1 MINEG
6 ADHADLAPRFPI
18 GIAARSRTVVK
29 RLLWVLLALFPLLG
43 ACAEPAQRSE
53 APAIARPG
61 ATMPSPPSAPSSTE
75 EALQALLSAKPSPL
89 PIDEQEHAALE
100 RFYAAR
106 AYRPIWVG
114 AAGLEPA
121 GTMLLA
127 RLTQIQNAG
136 GPAISDR
143 LSVAAVTQA
152 RQPAASE
159 LAKWELLLSAAYF
172 RMAVDPQDPASFA
185 SSSKALVEA
194 AAAPDKRSFLR
205 RWLPLDPAFWR
216 LRAALQAYQVL
227 QARGGW
233 PSVPAGPKLVLGDQG
248 ARVEALRRRLRITG
262 DLTETDTHLDSFDAA
277 LEAAIKR
284 FQRRHG
290 LAADGVVGVATL
302 EALNLPVG
310 RRLDTMTVNLVRL
323 RQQQREWGPRYI
335 AVNAAA
341 ATYRL
346 VDGGRQMFEK
356 AAIVG
361 RRSWPTPQIDSLI
374 DRLEFNPYW
383 VVPPRIERLE
393 LLPKIQ
399 RDPDYM
405 RRHNM
410 HWVGGQIRQDP
421 GPQNPLG
428 VVKFLFPNPYDVYL
442 HDTNNRKL
450 FERQDRFLS
459 HGCIRIADALSLATY
474 LLKGDPQWSPDRI
487 AAAVKAGRNLQVRLV
502 DPIPV
507 HVVYDTAWVDEGGA
521 VQFRDDVYG
530 RDRLVAPSLPKPTGD
545 APSSACKG

>member
-1 MINEG
+1 MNEG
-6 ADHADLAPRFPI
+6 ADHADPAPRFPI
-18 GIAARSRTVVK
+18 GNAVRSRAIMK
-29 RLLWVLLALFPLLG
+29 RLLWVLLALFPLLV
-43 ACAEPAQRSE
+43 ACVGPAQRGE
-53 APAIARPG
+53 APAIAGPG
-61 ATMPSPPSAPSSTE
+61 AAMPGPPPTPSSTE

-89 PIDEQEHAALE
+89 AIGEQECAALE

-106 AYRPIWVG
+106 AYRPLWVG

-127 RLTQIQNAG
+127 RLTQIRNAG

-143 LSVAAVTQA
+143 LSAAAMPAQQPVAD
-152 RQPAASE
+152 E
-159 LAKWELLLSAAYF
+159 LAKQELLLSAAYLQT
-172 RMAVDPQDPASFA
+172 AVDPRDPASFA
-185 SSSKALVEA
+185 SPSKALVEA
-194 AAAPDKRSFLR
+194 AAASDKRSFLR

-216 LRAALQAYQVL
+216 LRAALQTYQAI

-248 ARVEALRRRLRITG
+248 ARVEALRRRLWITG
-262 DLTETDTHLDSFDAA
+262 DLTETGTRLDSFDAA
-277 LEAAIKR
+277 LEAAVKR

-302 EALNLPVG
+302 EALNLPVA
-310 RRLDTMTVNLVRL
+310 RRLDTITVNLMRL

-346 VDGGRQMFEK
+346 VDGGRQIFDK

-405 RRHNM
+405 RRHDM

-474 LLKGDPQWSPDRI
+474 LLKDDPQWSPDRI
-487 AAAVKAGRNLQVRLV
+487 AAVVKAGRNLQVRLV

-507 HVVYDTAWVDEGGA
+507 HVVYDTAWVDESGA

-530 RDRLVAPSLPKPTGD
+530 RDRLVAPSLPKPAD
-545 APSSACKG
+545 HASSSSCKG